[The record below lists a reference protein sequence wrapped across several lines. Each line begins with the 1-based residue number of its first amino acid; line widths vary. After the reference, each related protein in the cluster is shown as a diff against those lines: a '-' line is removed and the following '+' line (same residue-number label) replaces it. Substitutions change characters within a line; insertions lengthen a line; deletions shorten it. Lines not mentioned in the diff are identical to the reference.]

1 VRLEQALREDTN
13 ALRRATI
20 DVEAAEA
27 SALKAQRMAEVGQ
40 QAFALSRR
48 QFELGLI
55 SAIEYQTAS
64 QAFLKAQ
71 VESLNAQLQL
81 RLKRHLLRYRQ
92 TGNL

>member
-1 VRLEQALREDTN
+1 
-13 ALRRATI
+13 
-20 DVEAAEA
+20 
-27 SALKAQRMAEVGQ
+27 VGQ

-48 QFELGLI
+48 QCELGLI

>member
-1 VRLEQALREDTN
+1 MA
-13 ALRRATI
+13 
-20 DVEAAEA
+20 DV
-27 SALKAQRMAEVGQ
+27 KQ
-40 QAFALSRR
+40 QAFALSHR

-71 VESLNAQLQL
+71 AESLNAQLQL
-81 RLKRHLLRYRQ
+81 RLKRHLLHYRQ

>member
-1 VRLEQALREDTN
+1 MRLEQALREDTN
-13 ALRRATI
+13 ALRRATL

-64 QAFLKAQ
+64 QTFLKAQ
-71 VESLNAQLQL
+71 AESLNAQLQL

-92 TGNL
+92 TGIL